1 MTNTEAGSAGPVL
14 PPPIPGFA
22 GFWRRLAAFVVDAL
36 LLGGVGLLLGW
47 LAFDALA
54 ALGGWGRLVG
64 FALAWPYFGLM
75 NSRIAGGR
83 TVGKRL
89 LGLRTVGLDGTLLS
103 PARGLLRGA
112 LVAVPWFLNNAVAD
126 PDLLLLLP
134 LVMVLCLLVF
144 GLGLGLLY
152 LLVFNR
158 PSRRSLHDWAAGSVV
173 VREPL
178 AAGAVLGGRTW
189 RGHLA
194 AIGVLALLSLALPV
208 WMRGQIGAGDAAV
221 MMATRATVVQQPG
234 VRQAGVSKGWTAVRS
249 TQGSGS
255 STYLA
260 VQALSDAAHLQ
271 DDALCERIAR
281 ALLAQHGA
289 EVERVDELVVV
300 VTYGYDIGIA
310 SGWQS
315 RRLALSP
322 AQWRERLRPQSQAI

>member
-1 MTNTEAGSAGPVL
+1 MTTTDAGSAGPSVTA
-14 PPPIPGFA
+14 PPFA
-22 GFWRRLAAFVVDAL
+22 GFWRRAAAFVVDAL

-75 NSRIAGGR
+75 NSRLAGGQ

-103 PARGLLRGA
+103 PARGMLRGA
-112 LVAVPWFLNNAVAD
+112 VLAVPWFLNNAVAD
-126 PDLLLLLP
+126 PDLLLMLP
-134 LVMVLCLLVF
+134 LVMALCLLVF

-158 PSRRSLHDWAAGSVV
+158 PSRRSLHDWASGSVV

-178 AAGAVLGGRTW
+178 MAGAELGGSRTW

-194 AIGVLALLSLALPV
+194 VLGLLGLLSLALPG
-208 WMRGQIGAGDAAV
+208 WMQGQIGEGDVAV
-221 MMATRATVVQQPG
+221 MMATRATVIQQPG
-234 VRQAGVSKGWTAVRS
+234 VRQAGVTKGWTATRS
-249 TQGSGS
+249 TQGSSS
-255 STYLA
+255 STYLV
-260 VQALSDAAHLQ
+260 VQALSDAAHLK

-281 ALLAQHGA
+281 ALLARHGA
-289 EVERVDELVVV
+289 QVERVDELVVV
-300 VTYGYDIGIA
+300 VTHGYDIGIA

-322 AQWRERLRPQSQAI
+322 AQWRERLRGQAQAI